1 MADIL
6 GTRCKIL
13 KQVSI
18 ISLVS
23 SYIRIME
30 EKDLL
35 NAQERIAYLSRVL
48 EEHNHN
54 YYVLNSPTISDRDF
68 DLLMQELQQLESQ
81 YPQYASPNSPTQRVG
96 SDINH
101 AFVQVAHTYP
111 MLSLGNTYSMEEVT
125 AFYER
130 VKQGLGNA
138 PFEIVGELKFD
149 GTSISL
155 TYQDGHLLRAVTRG
169 DGAMGDDVT
178 RNVRTIRSI
187 PLVLKGNG
195 YPSFF
200 EIRGEVLMP
209 WSTFEK
215 LNQERALQE
224 EPLFA
229 NPRNAAAGTLKLQ
242 NPATVASRGLDAYLY
257 YMLGD
262 SLPTNNHYDNLQC
275 AKEWGF
281 KVSDTMR
288 VLHNL
293 EEIKAFIDY
302 WDIERRNLPVATDG
316 IVLKVASIEQQEEL
330 GYTAKSPRWAIAY
343 KFQAEEAIT
352 RLNSVSFQVGRT
364 GTITP
369 VANLDPVQLSGT
381 VVKRASLHNE
391 DIIRSLDL
399 HIGDMVHVEKGGEII
414 PKITAVEVDSRMAGS
429 QPVAFVRN
437 CPECGTPL
445 VREEGEAAW
454 FCPNSN
460 HCPPQIK
467 GRIEHF
473 IARKA
478 MNIDSL
484 GPETIAQFYDR
495 GMINNVADLYTLTI
509 DDVATLK
516 QQGRKWAQNI
526 VESIARSRE
535 VPFARVL
542 FALGIRF
549 VGETVAKRLATSMKS
564 MERLRDASLQELMAI
579 PDIGERIALSV
590 VEYMNDID
598 NLLLI
603 ERLAQYGLQMK
614 IEEKATETHI
624 DNVLNGASVVI
635 SGTFEH
641 HSREEYKALIEQY
654 GGRNVASVSGATQ
667 YLLAGANMGPAKLEK
682 AKRLGIKIIN
692 EEEFLQMIGQ

>member
-1 MADIL
+1 
-6 GTRCKIL
+6 
-13 KQVSI
+13 
-18 ISLVS
+18 
-23 SYIRIME
+23 ME
-30 EKDLL
+30 TKMTP
-35 NAQERIAYLSRVL
+35 QERIAWLS
-48 EEHNHN
+48 EELNKHNHN
-54 YYVLNSPTISDRDF
+54 YYVLNMPTISDRDF
-68 DLLMQELQQLESQ
+68 DMLMQELQQLESE

-96 SDINH
+96 CDINH
-101 AFVQVAHTYP
+101 AFQQVAHTYP
-111 MLSLGNTYSMEEVT
+111 MLSLGNTYSMEEVA

-130 VKQGLGNA
+130 VKQGLGSES
-138 PFEIVGELKFD
+138 FDIVGELKFD

-155 TYQDGHLLRAVTRG
+155 TYQDGHLQRAVTRG
-169 DGAMGDDVT
+169 DGSMGDDVT

-187 PLVLKGNG
+187 PLVLQGNN

-200 EIRGEVLMP
+200 EIRGEVLMT
-209 WSTFEK
+209 WDTFER
-215 LNQERALQE
+215 LNKERAEQE

-242 NPATVASRGLDAYLY
+242 NPATVAARGLDAYLY
-257 YMLGD
+257 YLLGD
-262 SLPTNNHYDNLQC
+262 NLPTDNHYENLMLARQ
-275 AKEWGF
+275 WGF

-293 EEIKAFIDY
+293 DEIKAFIDY
-302 WDIERRNLPVATDG
+302 WDTERRNLPVATDG
-316 IVLKVASIEQQEEL
+316 IVLKVASTTQQEEL

-364 GTITP
+364 GTVTP
-369 VANLDPVQLSGT
+369 VANLNPVQLSGT
-381 VVKRASLHNE
+381 VVRRASLHNA
-391 DIIRSLDL
+391 DIIDSLDL

-414 PKITAVEVDSRMAGS
+414 PKITAVDYDSRPDDS
-429 QPVAFVRN
+429 IKVEFIHN

-484 GPETIAQFYDR
+484 GSETIAQFYER
-495 GMINNVADLYTLTI
+495 GMINNVADLYTLTV
-509 DDVATLK
+509 DDVAALK

-526 VESIARSRE
+526 IDSIARSQE
-535 VPFARVL
+535 VPYHRVL
-542 FALGIRF
+542 FALGIRY
-549 VGETVAKRLATSMKS
+549 VGETVAKRLASAFPS
-564 MERLRDASLQELMAI
+564 IEQLRDATFEELTAV
-579 PDIGERIALSV
+579 PDIGERIAQSV
-590 VEYMNDID
+590 IEYMNQLD
-598 NLLLI
+598 NILLI
-603 ERLAQYGLQMK
+603 ERLSQYGIQMQVQ
-614 IEEKATETHI
+614 ETAVNTPSNNI
-624 DNVLNGASVVI
+624 LNGASVVI

-641 HSREEYKALIEQY
+641 HSRDEYKSLIEQY
-654 GGRNVASVSGATQ
+654 GGRNVSSVSGSTQ

-682 AKRLGIKIIN
+682 ATRLGIKIIN
-692 EEEFLQMIGQ
+692 ETEFRLMIGEISQ

>member
-1 MADIL
+1 
-6 GTRCKIL
+6 
-13 KQVSI
+13 
-18 ISLVS
+18 
-23 SYIRIME
+23 ME
-30 EKDLL
+30 EKELL

-187 PLVLKGNG
+187 PLVLKGDG

-414 PKITAVEVDSRMAGS
+414 PKITAVEVDSRVADS

-484 GPETIAQFYDR
+484 GPETIAQFYDK

-526 VESIARSRE
+526 VDSIARSRE

-598 NLLLI
+598 NLLLV

-635 SGTFEH
+635 SGTFER

>member
-1 MADIL
+1 
-6 GTRCKIL
+6 
-13 KQVSI
+13 
-18 ISLVS
+18 
-23 SYIRIME
+23 ME
-30 EKDLL
+30 NIFDP
-35 NAQERIAYLSRVL
+35 QERIAYLSRTL

-54 YYVLNSPTISDRDF
+54 YYVLNAPTISDRDF
-68 DLLMQELQQLESQ
+68 DMLMQELQQLEDQ
-81 YPQYASPNSPTQRVG
+81 YPQYTSPNSPTQRVG

-101 AFVQVAHTYP
+101 AFVQVKHTYP
-111 MLSLGNTYSMEEVT
+111 MLSLGNTYSIEEVA

-130 VKQGLGNA
+130 VKQGLGDA

-149 GTSISL
+149 GTSLSL
-155 TYQDGHLLRAVTRG
+155 TYQDGQLIRAVTRG
-169 DGAMGDDVT
+169 DGTMGDDVT
-178 RNVRTIRSI
+178 RNVRTIRTI
-187 PLVLKGNG
+187 PLVLKGDN

-209 WSTFEK
+209 WATFEK
-215 LNQERALQE
+215 LNKEREQQE

-242 NPATVASRGLDAYLY
+242 NPSVVASRGLDAYLY
-257 YMLGD
+257 YMLGNN
-262 SLPTNNHYDNLQC
+262 LPTDNHYENLQY
-275 AKEWGF
+275 AREWGF

-288 VLHNL
+288 VLRNID
-293 EEIKAFIDY
+293 EIKAFIDY
-302 WDIERRNLPVATDG
+302 WDVERRNLPVATDG
-316 IVLKVASIEQQEEL
+316 IVLKVASLEQQEEL

-381 VVKRASLHNE
+381 VVRRASLHNE

-414 PKITAVEVDSRMAGS
+414 PKITAVETDQRPDDST
-429 QPVAFVRN
+429 PVIFIDR

-460 HCPPQIK
+460 HCAPQIK

-478 MNIDSL
+478 MDIDSL
-484 GPETIAQFYDR
+484 GPETIALLFER
-495 GMINNVADLYTLTI
+495 GMIGNVADLYTLTV

-526 VESIARSRE
+526 VDSIARSRE
-535 VPFARVL
+535 VPYPRVL

-549 VGETVAKRLATSMKS
+549 VGETVAKRLAAAFPA
-564 MERLRDASLQELMAI
+564 MEQLRDATIEQLTAV
-579 PDIGERIALSV
+579 PDIGMRIAQSV
-590 VEYMNDID
+590 VEYMNDLD
-598 NLLLI
+598 NLLLL
-603 ERLAQYGLQMK
+603 ERLAQYGVQMEVK
-614 IEEKATETHI
+614 QAPEAEQRSNA
-624 DNVLNGASVVI
+624 LNGASVVI

-641 HSREEYKALIEQY
+641 HSRDEYKNLIELH
-654 GGRNVASVSGATQ
+654 GGRNVSSVSSATQ

-682 AKRLGIKIIN
+682 ATRLGIKIIS
-692 EEEFLQMIGQ
+692 EAEFLQMIGE